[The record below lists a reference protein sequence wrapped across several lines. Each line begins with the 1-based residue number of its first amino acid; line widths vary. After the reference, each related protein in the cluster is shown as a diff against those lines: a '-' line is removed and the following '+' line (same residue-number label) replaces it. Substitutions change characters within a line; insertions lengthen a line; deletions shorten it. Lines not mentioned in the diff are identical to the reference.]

1 MVKIFQFSTMSTQ
14 EKAKV
19 KNPKVNV
26 PPAPKGN
33 QRATKFDTPEKR
45 QKLCEKWCAH
55 MRMGCTK
62 ESFEEC
68 DPQTFRRYVKDF
80 PSDFDIDAIN
90 AAERGG
96 RLKWEKWGIGG
107 TLGQIKNFNSSCYKF
122 NVSNRYGWVEKQQLS
137 NDPENPMPASSV
149 VILPDNGRTYRK

>member
-1 MVKIFQFSTMSTQ
+1 MNNK
-14 EKAKV
+14 EKAKTI
-19 KNPKVNV
+19 KQKINA

-33 QRATKFDTPEKR
+33 QRAAKYNTLEKR
-45 QKLCEKWCAH
+45 QELCKKWCAH
-55 MRMGCTK
+55 MRMGYTK

-68 DPQTFRRYVKDF
+68 DPQTFRCYIKDF
-80 PSDFDIDAIN
+80 PGDFDIDEIN
-90 AAERGG
+90 AAERAG

-122 NVSNRYGWVEKQQLS
+122 KVSNRYGWVQKQQLS

-149 VILPDNGRTYRK
+149 IILPDNGRAYRK